1 MENVNAVKTD
11 TLAELISNTIK
22 SYLKATNNQDIKT
35 QVILDALMRT
45 YNSFLLKVYM
55 EAVQQELTKQAK
67 TTQNGEQ
74 VKTDINQ

>member
-22 SYLKATNNQDIKT
+22 SYLKATNNQDLKT

-55 EAVQQELTKQAK
+55 EAIQQELHKHSDN
-67 TTQNGEQ
+67 TQNGEQ
-74 VKTDINQ
+74 SKTDNIQ